1 MQQLIEYINEE
12 AGNKTKHR
20 QIADGIVQAIAE
32 KVLIPGDL
40 LPSVNA
46 FLKKLPVARM
56 TIVKAL
62 EELKERGII
71 ESENRVGYFVKTD
84 NIKQKLKVML
94 FLTEFNVYHEVLYN
108 NIIEE
113 LKKEK
118 IVVDLY
124 FHHCNPLVFKTVL
137 KENRGLYG
145 LYIVTPFNHPQV
157 KKSLSGIPI
166 KKLLQIMRP
175 PVIEDASYISQ
186 DFYDEVLEALK
197 SIKSQI
203 SKYEKLMLVFPKGA
217 GHPDVIRQ
225 AFFTFCTT
233 AGINFGEVTRITKD
247 MVIENQ
253 AWFVIAD
260 NDLIELVKFGEE
272 KELKLGENL
281 GILSYNDTPMKE
293 IIRNGITVISTDF
306 GEMGSAI
313 GGFIKTKQAVQK
325 TIPTKIKLRNSL

>member
-1 MQQLIEYINEE
+1 MQQIIEFINDE

-20 QIADGIVQAIAE
+20 QITDGIVQAISE
-32 KVLIPGDL
+32 KVLKSGDM

-71 ESENRVGYFVKTD
+71 ESENRVGYFVKSGD
-84 NIKQKLKVML
+84 VNQKLKVML
-94 FLTEFNVYHEVLYN
+94 FLTEFNVYHEILYN
-108 NIIEE
+108 KIIAE

-118 IVVDLY
+118 IIVDLY

-145 LYIVTPFNHPQV
+145 LYIVTPFNHTQV
-157 KKSLSGIPI
+157 KKSLSEIPQ

-175 PVIEDASYISQ
+175 PVIEDASYICQ
-186 DFYDEVLEALK
+186 DFYNEVLDALK
-197 SIKSQI
+197 SIKIQI
-203 SKYEKLMLVFPKGA
+203 SKYKKLMLVFPDRA
-217 GHPDVIRQ
+217 GHPEVIRQ
-225 AFFTFCTT
+225 AFFKFCTSS
-233 AGINFGEVTRITKD
+233 GINFGEVSCITKE
-247 MVIENQ
+247 MVKEHH

-260 NDLIELVKFGEE
+260 KDLIELVKYGEE
-272 KELKLGENL
+272 KGLKLGESL

-293 IIRNGITVISTDF
+293 IIKNGITVISTDF
-306 GEMGSAI
+306 AEI
-313 GGFIKTKQAVQK
+313 GLSISNFIKTRQPMQK
-325 TIPTKIKLRNSL
+325 RMPTKVTLRKSL